1 MKVAKISKATFLNDN
16 DKVETTVNIL
26 PSIVSHNL
34 PSYPGSQRQLNVP
47 SSQSLHTPLIHGS
60 GIQPLKRKKKHSFL
74 KRTYLFFC

>member
-60 GIQPLKRKKKHSFL
+60 GIQPLKR
-74 KRTYLFFC
+74 